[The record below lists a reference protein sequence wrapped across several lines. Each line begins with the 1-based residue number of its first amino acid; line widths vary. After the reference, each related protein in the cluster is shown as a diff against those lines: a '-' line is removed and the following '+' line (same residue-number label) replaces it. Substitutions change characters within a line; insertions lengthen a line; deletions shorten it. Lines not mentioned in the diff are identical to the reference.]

1 MSEDTKKPGV
11 VRRAAGAV
19 KGHVVAKR
27 QFKIPT
33 WIIYIIGVLGTIGV
47 IYGGIQQARIW
58 RWQKILKAAK
68 LRIAELDAEKERA
81 GLDATKRVAT
91 GQLKV
96 TKKKIKKIDTK
107 ITNIDKR
114 RAKIKKT
121 AGRMDPFKLRDA
133 FRNEGIE

>member
-1 MSEDTKKPGV
+1 MSEDTKQPGR

-19 KGHVVAKR
+19 KNHVVAKR
-27 QFKIPT
+27 QFQMPT
-33 WIIYIIGVLGTIGV
+33 WLIYVVGVLGTIGV

-81 GLDATKRVAT
+81 GLDATKKVAT
-91 GQLKV
+91 GQLKI
-96 TKKKIKKIDTK
+96 TQKKLKKIDTK
-107 ITNIDKR
+107 ITDIDKR
-114 RAKIKKT
+114 RTKIKNT

-133 FRNEGIE
+133 FRDEGIE